1 MLPKRGSGFWY
12 WNFQI
17 AFPCRLCE
25 WGIFRL
31 SLLCFCRFWGLVTA
45 NILGWVWS
53 PVPSLSLTILGE
65 LFVTGPSTR
74 ITSQSFAAVNQS
86 LYTVILLVS
95 APSPSHPLS
104 FLLYLFLP
112 SLTPSLPPFIPLFH
126 YFSFLCLLPS
136 LSAPSSLLF
145 PLLSLSFLYSHLCSL
160 ILVEAIDLDWISSN
174 QDAPD
179 Q

>member
-25 WGIFRL
+25 WGIFHLL
-31 SLLCFCRFWGLVTA
+31 SLLCFCRLWGLVTA

-74 ITSQSFAAVNQS
+74 NTSHRVLLQWTGHFIQ
-86 LYTVILLVS
+86 LYYLCLFPLL
-95 APSPSHPLS
+95 H
-104 FLLYLFLP
+104 LLYL
-112 SLTPSLPPFIPLFH
+112 SLYISFCLPSLPPF
-126 YFSFLCLLPS
+126 LPS
-136 LSAPSSLLF
+136 YLSSTISPSSASSPPSLPLPPSFSLSSLF
-145 PLLSLSFLYSHLCSL
+145 PSYTVIYVH
-160 ILVEAIDLDWISSN
+160 
-174 QDAPD
+174 
-179 Q
+179 

>member
-25 WGIFRL
+25 WGIFHL
-31 SLLCFCRFWGLVTA
+31 FSLLCFCRLWGLVTA

-74 ITSQSFAAVNQS
+74 NTSHRVLLQWTGHFV
-86 LYTVILLVS
+86 LLVS
-95 APSPSHPLS
+95 VPSPSPPLS
-104 FLLYLFLP
+104 FPLHLFLP
-112 SLTPSLPPFIPLFH
+112 SLIPSLPPFIPLFH